1 MKKTRKKS
9 VESQEVAQVLL
20 PILGILATVKGALY
34 ELVVSSGMS
43 VLLAVLEQER
53 EKLCGVRYQ
62 HDAGRAASRAG
73 YADGEVVLGG
83 RRVSVKRPRVRSR
96 EGQEIPLP
104 SWEKF
109 AAEDPLNARAVEQM
123 VIGVATRKYARSLE
137 STPVGMKSRGTSK
150 SAVSRRFVA
159 ATTEKLSS
167 SLEGSLADI
176 SLAALM
182 IDGLVCGEH
191 TVLVALG
198 IDEQGKKHVLGFREG
213 ATENATSCTG
223 LLTGLV
229 DRGLDTTRS
238 ILVVI
243 DGAKALAKSVRDV
256 FGKRALIQ
264 RCQVHKKRNVLDSL
278 PERMRDSIGAILAT
292 AYRCRDAKRALDM
305 LNKLARQLER
315 KHPSAATSLREGLEE
330 TLTVLAFK
338 LGDALE
344 RTLATT
350 NPIENLNSALRRVH
364 RNVKRWQGGT
374 MVLRWIAAGVQEAAA
389 GFRRLKGHAEM
400 PKLVAALRDHDAGL
414 DGALASQKKAA

>member
-1 MKKTRKKS
+1 
-9 VESQEVAQVLL
+9 
-20 PILGILATVKGALY
+20 
-34 ELVVSSGMS
+34 
-43 VLLAVLEQER
+43 
-53 EKLCGVRYQ
+53 
-62 HDAGRAASRAG
+62 
-73 YADGEVVLGG
+73 
-83 RRVSVKRPRVRSR
+83 VKRPRVRSS
-96 EGQEIPLP
+96 EGKEIPLP

-137 STPVGMKSRGTSK
+137 SAPVGRKSRGTSK

-159 ATTEKLSS
+159 ATTERLSS
-167 SLEGSLADI
+167 SLEGSLADL
-176 SLAALM
+176 SLAGLM

-198 IDEQGKKHVLGFREG
+198 IDEQGVKHVLGFREG

-229 DRGLDTTRS
+229 ERGLDTTRS
-238 ILVVI
+238 ILIVI

-256 FGKRALIQ
+256 FGKRALLQ

-278 PERMRDSIGAILAT
+278 PERMRDSTSAILAT
-292 AYRCRDAKRALDM
+292 AYRSRDPKRALDM

-315 KHPSAATSLREGLEE
+315 KHPSAAASLREGLEE
-330 TLTVLAFK
+330 TLTVLAFN

-350 NPIENLNSALRRVH
+350 NPIENLNSVLRRVH

-400 PKLVAALRDHDAGL
+400 PKLVAALRNHDAGL

>member
-1 MKKTRKKS
+1 MKNTRKKK

-83 RRVSVKRPRVRSR
+83 RRVSVKRPRVRSS
-96 EGQEIPLP
+96 EGKEIPLP

-137 STPVGMKSRGTSK
+137 SAPIGRKSRGTSK

-167 SLEGSLADI
+167 SLEGSLADL

-198 IDEQGKKHVLGFREG
+198 IDEQGRKHVLGFQEG

-238 ILVVI
+238 VLVVI

-278 PERMRDSIGAILAT
+278 PERMRDSTGAILAT
-292 AYRCRDAKRALDM
+292 AYRCRDAKRALEM

-315 KHPSAATSLREGLEE
+315 KHPSAAASLREGLEE

-414 DGALASQKKAA
+414 DGVLASQKKAA

>member
-1 MKKTRKKS
+1 M
-9 VESQEVAQVLL
+9 

-53 EKLCGVRYQ
+53 ETLCGVRYQ

-83 RRVSVKRPRVRSR
+83 RRVSVKRPRVRSSK
-96 EGQEIPLP
+96 GQELPLP
-104 SWEKF
+104 SWEKL

-137 STPVGMKSRGTSK
+137 SAPVGMKSRGTSK

-167 SLEGSLADI
+167 SLEGSLADL

-198 IDEQGKKHVLGFREG
+198 IDEQGRKHVLGFREG

-223 LLTGLV
+223 LLTDL
-229 DRGLDTTRS
+229 L
-238 ILVVI
+238 
-243 DGAKALAKSVRDV
+243 
-256 FGKRALIQ
+256 
-264 RCQVHKKRNVLDSL
+264 SL
-278 PERMRDSIGAILAT
+278 P
-292 AYRCRDAKRALDM
+292 RACVG
-305 LNKLARQLER
+305 R
-315 KHPSAATSLREGLEE
+315 PGI
-330 TLTVLAFK
+330 
-338 LGDALE
+338 
-344 RTLATT
+344 T
-350 NPIENLNSALRRVH
+350 NPLAARRLSTAAFDRRV
-364 RNVKRWQGGT
+364 
-374 MVLRWIAAGVQEAAA
+374 
-389 GFRRLKGHAEM
+389 
-400 PKLVAALRDHDAGL
+400 
-414 DGALASQKKAA
+414 